1 MANFISLKRNEDI
14 LNIIKKQQKIHSNH
28 IVVYFC
34 ETNLKKVRLAIS
46 ISKKKFKLAT
56 QRNRIRRLI
65 KAWFIAA
72 NVLVESYD
80 IVVLVKPSFIDGS
93 FVLNCDNIKKILQI
107 IISKHKQNKI
117 NK

>member
-1 MANFISLKRNEDI
+1 MANFISLKKNEDI
-14 LNIIKKQQKIHSNH
+14 LDTIKKQQKIHYNQ
-28 IVVYFC
+28 IVVYFRK
-34 ETNLKKVRLAIS
+34 TNLKNVRLAIS

-72 NVLVESYD
+72 DIPIKSYD

-93 FVLNCDNIKKILQI
+93 FVLNCNNLKIILQRI
-107 IISKHKQNKI
+107 I
-117 NK
+117 NKEKR